1 MLTASQADT
10 LTEIINIGVKRVGSV
25 LSELVGLT
33 VGLKVPSVG
42 ISALP
47 DLPSC
52 LSLVDENELA
62 AVHQKFSGSLTG
74 KTILVFPRQS
84 GSDLARHLIG
94 DDPGITS
101 IDAEREEALT
111 EVGNILLNS
120 ILGSLSNALQQRF
133 EYDIPVYREAALSEL
148 LLPEAGSA
156 GETDESSTVLYA
168 NAHFDI
174 QKFVVIGSMLII
186 FGAPSFEQLLSRI
199 DRLTPAGATP

>member
-74 KTILVFPRQS
+74 KTILVFPRHS

-101 IDAEREEALT
+101 IAAEREEALT
-111 EVGNILLNS
+111 EVANTTLTS
-120 ILGSLSNALQQRF
+120 RSLS
-133 EYDIPVYREAALSEL
+133 
-148 LLPEAGSA
+148 
-156 GETDESSTVLYA
+156 
-168 NAHFDI
+168 
-174 QKFVVIGSMLII
+174 
-186 FGAPSFEQLLSRI
+186 
-199 DRLTPAGATP
+199 